1 MQPSGEVVVAIIV
14 NLPNRGQIDN
24 LPREAVVETLG
35 MVGPTG
41 AHALCVG
48 ALPPGVLG
56 TIYPHVLNQELIV
69 DAALTGD
76 RRLALQALL
85 GDPLVRDF
93 RVGAPM
99 LEEMLRANAAYL
111 PQF

>member
-1 MQPSGEVVVAIIV
+1 MRAIV
-14 NLPNRGQIDN
+14 NLPNQGQIDN
-24 LPREAVVETLG
+24 LPREAVVETLAV
-35 MVGPTG
+35 VGPAG
-41 AHALCVG
+41 ANPISVG

-56 TIYPHVLNQELIV
+56 TIYPHVINQELLV

-76 RRLALQALL
+76 RKLALQALV

-93 RVGAPM
+93 RTAPQ
-99 LEEMLRANAAYL
+99 LLDELLTAHADLL